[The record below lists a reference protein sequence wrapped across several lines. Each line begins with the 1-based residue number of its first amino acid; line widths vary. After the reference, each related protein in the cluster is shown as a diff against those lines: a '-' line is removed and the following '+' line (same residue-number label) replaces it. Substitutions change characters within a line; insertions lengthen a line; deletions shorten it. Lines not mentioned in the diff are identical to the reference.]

1 MLSLLRSKYSP
12 NTLKPGQ
19 DNSVGITTRYA
30 LKPGIESIPIQW
42 VPGLFPGGKAAGRGV
57 NHQPTSRAEVK
68 ERVELYL
75 HSPYGPSWFL
85 IERT

>member
-1 MLSLLRSKYSP
+1 MFLATVQFVTENYSHITEGDDILTTLMLSLLRSKYSP

-42 VPGLFPGGKAAGRGV
+42 VPGFFPGGKPAGAWR
-57 NHQPTSRAEVK
+57 
-68 ERVELYL
+68 
-75 HSPYGPSWFL
+75 
-85 IERT
+85 